1 MRLVRVK
8 ANVKVK
14 RLYPNVIL
22 PTCGSLE
29 AAGSHLYAYIPE
41 GSVTIN
47 PHTTVKISTGIAMA
61 IPTGYWGGIYARS
74 GMATKNGL
82 APANKT
88 GVIDSDY
95 RGPIIVALHNH
106 SNESKTISHGERI
119 AQFVLHEVFPLNF
132 EEVDN
137 LDETMRGEGGFGSTG
152 TK

>member
-22 PTCGSLE
+22 PTRGSLE
-29 AAGSHLYAYIPE
+29 AAGWDLYAYIPE

-61 IPTGYWGGIYARS
+61 IPNGYWGGIYARS
-74 GMATKNGL
+74 GLATKSGL

-106 SNESKTISHGERI
+106 TSEPKVVSNGDRI
-119 AQFVLHEVFPLNF
+119 AQFVLHDVLPMSF
-132 EEVDN
+132 EEVSN
-137 LDETMRGEGGFGSTG
+137 LDSTERGEGGFGSTG
-152 TK
+152 TN